1 MAARKILVTGAD
13 GFIGSHVAEH
23 LIRGG
28 HQVRALVFYNAF
40 DSWGWLD
47 HVEPAVRGSFDVFA
61 GDIRDPHGV
70 KQAMRDCEVVM
81 HLAALIGIP
90 YSYHAPD
97 NYGDTNI

>member
-1 MAARKILVTGAD
+1 MKRILVTGAD
-13 GFIGSHVAEH
+13 GFIGSHVAER
-23 LIRGG
+23 LVRCG
-28 HQVRALVFYNAF
+28 HDVRALVLYNSF

-47 HVEPAVRGSFDVFA
+47 HLDPGVRRALDVFS

-70 KQAMRDCEVVM
+70 EQAMRGREIVM

-97 NYGDTNI
+97 NYVDTN